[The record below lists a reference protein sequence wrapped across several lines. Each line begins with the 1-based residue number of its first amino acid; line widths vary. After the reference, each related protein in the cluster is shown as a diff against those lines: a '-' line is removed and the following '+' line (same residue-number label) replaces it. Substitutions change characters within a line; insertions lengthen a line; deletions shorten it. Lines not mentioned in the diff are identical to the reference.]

1 VTWPFVLRAV
11 HEAEI
16 AAKDRELA
24 EARAQ
29 LAYWRARSELFID
42 RAAAKA
48 GITHEPVMRNGDDPP
63 IVHPLDPNPLA
74 GFGINVIDSTRHDGR
89 VAGGA

>member
-1 VTWPFVLRAV
+1 
-11 HEAEI
+11 
-16 AAKDRELA
+16 
-24 EARAQ
+24 
-29 LAYWRARSELFID
+29 
-42 RAAAKA
+42 
-48 GITHEPVMRNGDDPP
+48 MRNGDDPP